1 MREVA
6 ARLRYTGGMKRSL
19 KASRRLWTFAFL
31 VLPLGL
37 YAVVVIGPLLATAWL
52 SLTKYTFSAFASPQF
67 AGLVNYE
74 RLLGDSYF
82 HTSLRNTLVWML
94 AALALPTGGGLAL
107 ALLLHGRVRG
117 ANIFKSLFYLPITI
131 SMIVIAQTWQ
141 WMYQPDWGLLN
152 TLLRLLGVA
161 DWKVFWLSERGL
173 ALAAIIFAWSW
184 QQVGLSMV
192 IFLAGLTSL
201 PGEMLEAAQIDGAG
215 YWQALRRIVIP
226 LLLPSSVVVIALAVI
241 NSLRSFDLVWV
252 LNEGGSGSSTLAVQM
267 YRETF
272 KSLRAG
278 YGSAVSMVLFFIAAL
293 IIVLYFR
300 RVRRLEHLYD

>member
-1 MREVA
+1 MNF
-6 ARLRYTGGMKRSL
+6 SL
-19 KASRRLWTFAFL
+19 KTSQRLWTFAFL
-31 VLPLGL
+31 VVPLSV
-37 YAVVVIGPLLATAWL
+37 YFVVVIGPLLATAWL
-52 SLTKYTFSAFASPQF
+52 SLTTYTFSAFASPEY

-74 RLLGDSYF
+74 RLLGDDYF
-82 HTSLRNTLVWML
+82 HISLKNTLIWMV
-94 AALALPTGGGLAL
+94 AALILPTGGGLIL
-107 ALLLHGRVRG
+107 ALLLHGQVRG
-117 ANIFKSLFYLPITI
+117 ANVFKSLFYLPITI

-152 TLLRLLGVA
+152 TLIKLIGVEK
-161 DWKVFWLSERGL
+161 WKVFWLSTRGL
-173 ALAAIIFAWSW
+173 ALGAIIFAWSW

-201 PGEMLEAAQIDGAG
+201 PQEMLESAQIDGAG
-215 YWQALRRIVIP
+215 YLQSLRRIVIP

-278 YGSAVSMVLFFIAAL
+278 YGSAVSMVLFAIAAV
-293 IIVLYFR
+293 IIVFYFR

>member
-1 MREVA
+1 MKLS
-6 ARLRYTGGMKRSL
+6 LR
-19 KASRRLWTFAFL
+19 ASQRLWTFAFL
-31 VLPLGL
+31 VVPLSV
-37 YAVVVIGPLLATAWL
+37 YFVVVIGPLLATAWL
-52 SLTKYTFSAFASPQF
+52 SLTNYTFSAFASPEF

-74 RLLGDSYF
+74 RLTGDDYF
-82 HTSLRNTLVWML
+82 HTSLKNTLIWMV
-94 AALALPTGGGLAL
+94 AALILPTGGGLFL

-117 ANIFKSLFYLPITI
+117 ANVFKSLFYLPITI

-152 TLLRLLGVA
+152 TLLKTIGVEN
-161 DWKVFWLSERGL
+161 WKVFWLSTRGL
-173 ALAAIIFAWSW
+173 ALGAIIFAWSW

-201 PGEMLEAAQIDGAG
+201 PGEMLEAAQIDGAN
-215 YWQALRRIVIP
+215 YWQSLRRIVVP

-278 YGSAVSMVLFFIAAL
+278 YGSAVSMVLFAIAAI
-293 IIVLYFR
+293 IIVFYFR

>member
-1 MREVA
+1 MKLS
-6 ARLRYTGGMKRSL
+6 LRV
-19 KASRRLWTFAFL
+19 SRRLWTLAFL
-31 VLPLGL
+31 ALPLSV
-37 YAVVVIGPLLATAWL
+37 YAVVVLGPLLATAWL
-52 SLTKYTFSAFASPQF
+52 SLTKYTFSAFASPEY

-74 RLLGDSYF
+74 RLWGDNYF
-82 HTSLRNTLVWML
+82 HVSLRNTLVWMA
-94 AALALPTGGGLAL
+94 AALVLPTGGGLVL
-107 ALLLHGRVRG
+107 ALLLHGQVRG
-117 ANIFKSLFYLPITI
+117 AKVFKSLFYLPITI

-152 TLLRLLGVA
+152 TVLRLLGVEG
-161 DWKVFWLSERGL
+161 WKVFWLSTRGL
-173 ALAAIIFAWSW
+173 ALGAIIFAWSW

-201 PGEMLEAAQIDGAG
+201 PGEMLEAAQIDGAN
-215 YWQALRRIVIP
+215 YRQSLRWIVIP

-252 LNEGGSGSSTLAVQM
+252 LNEGGSESATLAVQM

-278 YGSAVSMVLFFIAAL
+278 YGSAVAMVLFAIAAV

>member
-1 MREVA
+1 
-6 ARLRYTGGMKRSL
+6 MKLSL
-19 KASRRLWTFAFL
+19 KASQRLWTFAFL
-31 VLPLGL
+31 VVPLSL
-37 YAVVVIGPLLATAWL
+37 YFVVVIGPLLATAWL
-52 SLTKYTFSAFASPQF
+52 SLTNYTFSAFASPEF
-67 AGLVNYE
+67 AGLVNYQ
-74 RLLGDSYF
+74 RLTGDDYF
-82 HTSLRNTLVWML
+82 HTSLYNTLIWMV
-94 AALALPTGGGLAL
+94 AALVLPTGGGLIL

-117 ANIFKSLFYLPITI
+117 ANVFKSLFYLPITI

-152 TLLRLLGVA
+152 TLLKTIGVEK
-161 DWKVFWLSERGL
+161 WKVFWLSTRGL
-173 ALAAIIFAWSW
+173 ALGAIIFAWSW

-201 PGEMLEAAQIDGAG
+201 PGEMLEAAQIDGAN
-215 YWQALRRIVIP
+215 YRQSLRRIVIP

-278 YGSAVSMVLFFIAAL
+278 YGSAVSMVLFAIAAV
-293 IIVLYFR
+293 IIVIYFR

>member
-1 MREVA
+1 MRYS
-6 ARLRYTGGMKRSL
+6 LRT
-19 KASRRLWTFAFL
+19 SRRLWTFAFL
-31 VLPLGL
+31 VVPLSV
-37 YAVVVIGPLLATAWL
+37 YFVVVIGPLLATVWL
-52 SLTKYTFSAFASPQF
+52 SLTKYTFSAVASPEF
-67 AGLVNYE
+67 NGLANYE
-74 RLLGDSYF
+74 RLLRDPLFYS
-82 HTSLRNTLVWML
+82 SLKNTLIWMV
-94 AALALPTGGGLAL
+94 AALILPTGGGLLL

-152 TLLRLLGVA
+152 TLLKLLGVEG
-161 DWKVFWLSERGL
+161 WKIFWLSQRGL

-201 PGEMLEAAQIDGAG
+201 PGEMLEAAQIDGAN
-215 YWQALRRIVIP
+215 YLQSLRRIVIP
-226 LLLPSSVVVIALAVI
+226 LLLPSSVVVVALAII

-278 YGSAVSMVLFFIAAL
+278 YGSAVSMVLFGIAAI

-300 RVRRLEHLYD
+300 RVRHLEHLYD

>member
-1 MREVA
+1 
-6 ARLRYTGGMKRSL
+6 MKLSL
-19 KASRRLWTFAFL
+19 KASQRLWTFAFL
-31 VLPLGL
+31 VVPLSV
-37 YAVVVIGPLLATAWL
+37 YFVVVIGPLLATAWL
-52 SLTKYTFSAFASPQF
+52 SLTSYTFSAFAPPEF

-74 RLLGDSYF
+74 RLTGDDYF
-82 HTSLRNTLVWML
+82 HTSLKNTLIWMV
-94 AALALPTGGGLAL
+94 AALILPTGGGLIL

-117 ANIFKSLFYLPITI
+117 ANVFKSLFYLPITI

-152 TLLRLLGVA
+152 TLLKTIGVEK
-161 DWKVFWLSERGL
+161 WKVFWLSTRGL
-173 ALAAIIFAWSW
+173 ALGAIIFAWSW

-201 PGEMLEAAQIDGAG
+201 PGEMLEAAQIDGAN
-215 YWQALRRIVIP
+215 YRQSLRRIVIP

-278 YGSAVSMVLFFIAAL
+278 YGSAVSMVLFAIAVI
-293 IIVLYFR
+293 IIVFYFR

>member
-1 MREVA
+1 MNF
-6 ARLRYTGGMKRSL
+6 SL
-19 KASRRLWTFAFL
+19 KTSRRLWTFAFL
-31 VLPLGL
+31 VLPLSL

-52 SLTKYTFSAFASPQF
+52 SLTKYTFSAFASPEF

-74 RLLGDSYF
+74 RLLTDNYF
-82 HTSLRNTLVWML
+82 HTSLNNTLIWMV
-94 AALALPTGGGLAL
+94 AALILPTGGGLVL

-117 ANIFKSLFYLPITI
+117 ANVFKSLFYLPITI

-152 TLLRLLGVA
+152 TLLKLLGVEG
-161 DWKVFWLSERGL
+161 WKIFWLSQRGL

-201 PGEMLEAAQIDGAG
+201 PGEMLEAAQIDGAN
-215 YWQALRRIVIP
+215 YLQSLRRIVIP
-226 LLLPSSVVVIALAVI
+226 LLLPSSVVVVALAVI

-278 YGSAVSMVLFFIAAL
+278 YGSAVSMVLFGIAAI

-300 RVRRLEHLYD
+300 RVRHLEHLYD